1 MDAYVCS
8 PIRAVTTLGVAIGR
22 NAARLRWKTQSVYA
36 IMFHKKLVTVMTDE
50 S

>member
-1 MDAYVCS
+1 MSALEDAERTPCAYV
-8 PIRAVTTLGVAIGR
+8 
-22 NAARLRWKTQSVYA
+22 